1 MSLQE
6 KTNFQILIIYYI
18 YNPTFIIL
26 YLVSKFQEPPTMVY
40 LEMRLAPCWLVATW
54 RFSLGSPSLS
64 SWWWR
69 VTITYYMYMEQTFEM
84 CVPQRNTPDLTVASW
99 MDFHSRA
106 MISITKSDE
115 TKCCSNQLRRCLAFT
130 MLIQWLVGFFLVV
143 PNRCTSPPKKT
154 KKTDQFAPEKEPF
167 SIFEVIFLHHF
178 SGASYQTSRDVFP

>member
-106 MISITKSDE
+106 MISITKSDV

-130 MLIQWLVGFFLVV
+130 MLYSDWLVFPGCSQSMHL
-143 PNRCTSPPKKT
+143 SPQKN

>member
-130 MLIQWLVGFFLVV
+130 MLYSDWLVFSWLFPIDAPL
-143 PNRCTSPPKKT
+143 PPKKQKNRSVRPWKGT
-154 KKTDQFAPEKEPF
+154 IFNFWSNLPIIFPEQAIKLP
-167 SIFEVIFLHHF
+167 
-178 SGASYQTSRDVFP
+178 GM